1 MKNNSIKLCNVSFFS
16 VTVPLSQDKFWS
28 SRMAEFTGRSH
39 RALFDESLQE
49 LYTDLYNKARDL

>member
-1 MKNNSIKLCNVSFFS
+1 MKCFFFS

>member
-1 MKNNSIKLCNVSFFS
+1 MKCFFFS

-28 SRMAEFTGRSH
+28 NRMAEFTGRSH
-39 RALFDESLQE
+39 RTLFDESLQE